1 MEWPVKCICSELKYK
16 LYKWISTTEL
26 HNTSSLLQFACFFFT
41 TILTVSHYI
50 NGLQDWNNYS
60 FCIIIVLMV
69 TQQWRSCRNYK
80 IRSSSSNGDTGSC
93 YWIITL
99 SLCFPPTLKA
109 LSTQVL
115 QLNSVGCKSAP
126 VGLLNHLIFFMNG
139 TFNIISKAHKMGP
152 NKTNNKMAELAIDI
166 SIAIDKTIPV
176 GYVTSHCID
185 QQVRLGSV
193 GFTLEYKH
201 LDLQMAA
208 HFRYMPFT

>member
-1 MEWPVKCICSELKYK
+1 MQAPYF
-16 LYKWISTTEL
+16 
-26 HNTSSLLQFACFFFT
+26 SLLDLFT
-41 TILTVSHYI
+41 SLTLSHYI
-50 NGLQDWNNYS
+50 NGLQDRNNYK

-69 TQQWRSCRNYK
+69 TQQWRFCRNYK

-109 LSTQVL
+109 LSTQAL

-126 VGLLNHLIFFMNG
+126 EGLLNHIIFFMNG
-139 TFNIISKAHKMGP
+139 TFNIISKGYKMGP
-152 NKTNNKMAELAIDI
+152 NKTNNNMAELAIDI
-166 SIAIDKTIPV
+166 SIAIDKTIT
-176 GYVTSHCID
+176 GGCVTAHCID

-201 LDLQMAA
+201 LINLQMTA
-208 HFRYMPFT
+208 HLRYTLFT